1 MLIFRSLSLMQL
13 LDTLYTFIQRS
24 VNGSRYS
31 ERATDNSA
39 NTNEETGKAL
49 ASSFTVDDF
58 HG

>member
-1 MLIFRSLSLMQL
+1 MQL
-13 LDTLYTFIQRS
+13 FDTLYTFIQRS